1 MRSFLI
7 CLFVCSLMKL
17 SSANTI
23 SVAPTGS
30 CGGDIAAIQNAVNA
44 AQPRDAVQ
52 LSAGSY
58 DFSCVNAGNSTGV
71 FIGNPDITIQG
82 AAGQSVINGPGLATQ
97 IQSTGFFV
105 GADAVS
111 IDGVTFRGFANA
123 VFAGAGDGITT
134 ANHFS
139 ITNSV
144 FQNNL
149 ESVYVQQDSL
159 SPRIVGNTILVPAPP
174 SADINSPFGI
184 SFGVIVQRDCSGLLL
199 ARNTITGPGVTVNFT
214 STDQLV
220 QSPSASG
227 VGVRTVGLLQADF
240 LAPYAE
246 LGRVSDNTISNLDTG
261 MQSSSNL
268 GVVSHN
274 VVTHNA
280 IGMTLSNDTDDGVH
294 QVYGNVITQN
304 VSSGN
309 QVGIWIASGTANSVT
324 LNDVSNNSLAGLL
337 FLANPGG
344 APSTGNVF
352 HGNIGGKIVGTKG
365 NSSF

>member
-1 MRSFLI
+1 MRPFLA

-17 SSANTI
+17 ASANTI
-23 SVAPTGS
+23 PVAPTGS

-44 AQPRDAVQ
+44 AQSRDVVQ

-58 DFSCVNAGNSTGV
+58 DFSCLNGGAGV

-82 AAGQSVINGPGLATQ
+82 ALDQSVINGPGLATQ
-97 IQSTGFFV
+97 IRSTAFFV

-111 IDGVTFRGFANA
+111 IDGVTFQGFRVG

-139 ITNSV
+139 LTNSV

-149 ESVYVQQDSL
+149 QSVFIQQDSL
-159 SPRIVGNTILVPAPP
+159 SPRIVGNTFLVPAPP
-174 SADINSPFGI
+174 SADIFSPFGI

-199 ARNTITGPGVTVNFT
+199 ARNTITGPGVTAHFQ

-227 VGVRTVGLLQADF
+227 VGIRTIGLLQADNQ
-240 LAPYAE
+240 APYAE
-246 LGRVSDNTISNLDTG
+246 LGRVSDNTISNLDAG

-280 IGMTLSNDTDDGVH
+280 IGITISNDTDDGVH
-294 QVYGNVITQN
+294 QVSGNIVTENI
-304 VSSGN
+304 SSGN
-309 QVGIWIASGTANSVT
+309 DVGIWIASGTANTIT
-324 LNDVSNNSLAGLL
+324 LNDVSHNSLAGLL

-344 APSTGNVF
+344 APSTGNLF
-352 HGNIGGKIVGTKG
+352 HGNIGGKIVGAKG
-365 NSSF
+365 NSGF